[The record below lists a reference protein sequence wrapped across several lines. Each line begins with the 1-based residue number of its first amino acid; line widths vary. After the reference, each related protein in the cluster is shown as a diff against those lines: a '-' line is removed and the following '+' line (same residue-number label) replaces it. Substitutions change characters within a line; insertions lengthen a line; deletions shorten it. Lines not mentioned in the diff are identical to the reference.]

1 MLCVQSFHINYACIQ
16 EYNNVIAPLLI
27 YTQLENHIC
36 ICVLHKFL
44 GLIKYALLRIENMC
58 IQIDK
63 SMYTAGHTESSVHE
77 ILQRRNK
84 CIQEINRCE
93 HSLSIIQASIHT
105 ITTTIAS
112 ISQHP
117 TCTQSSLQHFND
129 TLKQVQQLHTAVNTS
144 RIQYQSDLSDLNKQ
158 INKLEGPFY
167 TRMQNVLYKQIKLK
181 KEAYHG
187 GALGGHACMQVQ
199 VHIYLHACAT

>member
-1 MLCVQSFHINYACIQ
+1 MLYVHPLYINYTCIQ

-36 ICVLHKFL
+36 ICVLHEFL

-58 IQIDK
+58 VQIDK
-63 SMYTAGHTESSVHE
+63 SMCTAGHAASSVHE
-77 ILQRRNK
+77 ILLQRRNK

-117 TCTQSSLQHFND
+117 TCTQSNLQQFND

-144 RIQYQSDLSDLNKQ
+144 LLQYQSDLSHLNKQ
-158 INKLEGPFY
+158 INELEGPFY
-167 TRMQNVLYKQIKLK
+167 TRMQDVLYKQIKLK

-187 GALGGHACMQVQ
+187 GALGGHACMQVKY
-199 VHIYLHACAT
+199 VWMLV